1 MTGYHKSKLYLP
13 MGRKI
18 LGYSAEVGHPSF
30 LARIML
36 RISRT
41 YYKGLSV
48 AMSFLR
54 YSPGHII
61 GFPGRMTSAAT
72 SVAPR
77 ITGTF
82 CRMRWFARYAR
93 GEARLCRRPNPSLL
107 ER

>member
-1 MTGYHKSKLYLP
+1 

-18 LGYSAEVGHPSF
+18 LGFSAAVGHPSF

-48 AMSFLR
+48 ATSFLR

-61 GFPGRMTSAAT
+61 GFPEQMTSPANF
-72 SVAPR
+72 VAPR

-82 CRMRWFARYAR
+82 CRMRWFLRYAR
-93 GEARLCRRPNPSLL
+93 GEARLCRRPNPRFL